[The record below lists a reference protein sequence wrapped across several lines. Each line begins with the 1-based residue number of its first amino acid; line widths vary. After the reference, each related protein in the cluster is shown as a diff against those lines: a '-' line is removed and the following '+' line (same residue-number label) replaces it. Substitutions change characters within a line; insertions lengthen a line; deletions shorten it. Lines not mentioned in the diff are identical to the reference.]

1 MRGIRLMV
9 LFVALSFVSMSTAW
23 AAQATHPTTAKATT
37 QAKPHA
43 SNPQQEKMS
52 ACSKDAAS
60 HHLKGDQ
67 RKAFMKECLSSGSE
81 AAEKT
86 LTAQQEKMKTCNADA
101 TAKKLTGA
109 ARKTFMSD
117 CLKK

>member
-1 MRGIRLMV
+1 MRCIRLVV
-9 LFVALSFVSMSTAW
+9 LFVALSLVSMPVASW
-23 AAQATHPTTAKATT
+23 ASQATHSTAKATT

-52 ACSKDAAS
+52 ACSKDAAA
-60 HHLKGDQ
+60 HHLKGDE
-67 RKAFMKECLSSGSE
+67 RKTFMKECLSSGSE

-101 TAKKLTGA
+101 TAKKLSGS
-109 ARKTFMSD
+109 ARKTFMAD